1 MADSA
6 FVVTLTA
13 ENFQQVVIDGSFER
27 PVLVDFWADW
37 CAPCRALMP
46 LLGKLAEDYGGQFLL
61 GKLDTEAE
69 RDLAAQFGIRSLPT
83 VQLFKDGQM
92 VDQFMGALP
101 EAEVRAFLD
110 RHIPRETDLLV
121 ARTETLIS
129 AGNLTDARE
138 LLAQAQAAE
147 PNHPG
152 ARIAEIRLRA
162 AGGDIQG
169 AEALVQAL
177 PVDLLGD
184 PRVVALSGQ
193 LRFADAATGAP
204 PEAELNARLAADAT
218 DSEARYQLAA
228 HHVARGDY
236 EGALELL
243 FELMR
248 RDRTYGDDAG
258 RKGMLTIFDLLGGT
272 GDLVSHWRRR
282 MSAAMY

>member
-121 ARTETLIS
+121 ARAETLIG
-129 AGNLTDARE
+129 AGNLTDARK

-152 ARIAEIRLRA
+152 GRIAEIRLRA
-162 AGGDIQG
+162 ASGDIQG

-193 LRFADAATGAP
+193 LRFADAANGAP
-204 PEAELNARLAADAT
+204 PETELNARLAADAT

-228 HHVARGDY
+228 HRVAKGDY
-236 EGALELL
+236 DGALELL

-272 GDLVSHWRRR
+272 GDLVTHWRRR
-282 MSAAMY
+282 MSTAMY